1 MTYDRHLAERGLLP
15 NTRKTYGHLAIQAG
29 DDPVA
34 WLKTLVAERRPM
46 GTLAPA
52 RAAVRH
58 RLESEGKSEEE
69 VRAMLPRIRGRKGK
83 TREALSPDDLTA
95 YYEAVEVEAREP
107 IRTILLLLPRSGLRV
122 SEACRLRREEVIE
135 RGGRLVLR
143 FRGKGDKERVVPL
156 GTAGT
161 ALLRTFMESDVAGDD
176 YLFPGRGGPIT
187 DAAVRRVTRLIR
199 ENHGIAADL
208 SPHVLRHT
216 YATALLAEGVDVRS
230 LQALL
235 GHESASTTMRYLHP
249 STDDL
254 ARTVDK
260 LGGL

>member
-1 MTYDRHLAERGLLP
+1 MSFDRHLAERGLLP
-15 NTRKTYGHLAIQAG
+15 NTRKTYQHLAAQAG
-29 DDPVA
+29 DDPVG
-34 WLKTLVAERRPM
+34 WLKSLVAERRPM

-58 RLESEGKSEEE
+58 RMESEGMSEAD
-69 VRAMLPRIRGRKGK
+69 VRAALPRIRGRKGK
-83 TREALSPDDLTA
+83 TREALSPDALAA
-95 YYEAVEVEAREP
+95 YYAAVEAEARDP
-107 IRTILLLLPRSGLRV
+107 VRTILLLLPRSGLRIT
-122 SEACRLRREEVIE
+122 EACRLRRSEVVE
-135 RGGRLVLR
+135 RGDRLVLR

-156 GTAGT
+156 GAEGS
-161 ALLRTFMESDVAGDD
+161 ALLRTYMASVMAGED

-187 DAAVRRVTRLIR
+187 DAAVRRVTRIIR
-199 ENHGIAADL
+199 DAHGIMADL

-216 YATALLAEGVDVRS
+216 YATSLLAEGVDVRS

-235 GHESASTTMRYLHP
+235 GHEAIATTMRYLHP

-260 LGGL
+260 KGL

>member
-1 MTYDRHLAERGLLP
+1 MTLDRHLAEKGLLP
-15 NTRKTYGHLAIQAG
+15 NTRKTYGHLAAQAG

-34 WLKTLVAERRPM
+34 WLKGLVAERRPM

-58 RLESEGKSEEE
+58 KLENEGKSEEE
-69 VRAMLPRIRGRKGK
+69 VRALLPRIRGRKGK
-83 TREALSPDDLTA
+83 TREALSPDDLAA
-95 YYEAVEVEAREP
+95 YYEAVEAEASEP
-107 IRTILLLLPRSGLRV
+107 IRTILLLLPRSGLRIT
-122 SEACRLRREEVIE
+122 EACRLRRENVTE
-135 RGGRLVLR
+135 RSGRLVLR

-156 GTAGT
+156 GTAGS
-161 ALLRTFMESDVAGDD
+161 ALLRTFMESNVAGAD

-199 ENHGIAADL
+199 ERHDVAADL

-216 YATALLAEGVDVRS
+216 YATSLLSEGVDVRS

-254 ARTVDK
+254 TRAVDK

>member
-1 MTYDRHLAERGLLP
+1 MTLDRHLAERGLLP
-15 NTRKTYGHLAIQAG
+15 NTRKTYEHLAAQAG

-34 WLKTLVAERRPM
+34 WLKGLISTRRPM

-58 RLESEGKSEEE
+58 RMEAEGMSEIE
-69 VRAMLPRIRGRKGK
+69 VRALLPRIRGPKGK
-83 TREALSPDDLTA
+83 TREALSPDDLVA
-95 YYEAVEVEAREP
+95 YYEAVEAEANEP
-107 IRTILLLLPRSGLRV
+107 IRTILLLLPRTGLRIT
-122 SEACRLRREEVIE
+122 EACRLRRENVVE
-135 RGGRLVLR
+135 RAGRLVLR

-161 ALLRTFMESDVAGDD
+161 ALLRAVLQGAGDGF
-176 YLFPGRGGPIT
+176 LFPGRGGPIT
-187 DAAVRRVTRLIR
+187 DAAVRRVTRVIR
-199 ENHGIAADL
+199 EKYGITTDL
-208 SPHVLRHT
+208 SPHILRHT
-216 YATALLAEGVDVRS
+216 YATSLLSEGVDVRS

-254 ARTVDK
+254 TRAVDK
-260 LGGL
+260 LEGL

>member
-15 NTRKTYGHLAIQAG
+15 NTRKTYGHLATQAG

-58 RLESEGKSEEE
+58 RLESEGKTEEE
-69 VRAMLPRIRGRKGK
+69 VRSLLPRIRGRKSK
-83 TREALSPDDLTA
+83 TREALSPDDLAA

-107 IRTILLLLPRSGLRV
+107 VRTILLLLPRSGLRV
-122 SEACRLRREEVIE
+122 SEACRLRRENVIA
-135 RGGRLVLR
+135 RGDRLVLR

-156 GTAGT
+156 GTVGT
-161 ALLRTFMESDVAGDD
+161 ALLRAYMEGEVAGDD
-176 YLFPGRGGPIT
+176 HLFPGRGGPIT

-199 ENHGIAADL
+199 ANHGIAADL

-216 YATALLAEGVDVRS
+216 YATSLLAEGVDVRS

-235 GHESASTTMRYLHP
+235 GHEAASTTMRYLHP

-254 ARTVDK
+254 ARVVDK
-260 LGGL
+260 GGL